1 LLKVDVERGLTPAD
15 LPDRSKHFGDNF
27 REPLKVKKFLIILK
41 EALDDFMLKVLLVC
55 AVFSITFD
63 MLLADEHERSHA
75 WIEGTAILV
84 AVMVVAGV
92 GSVVDYKKEVQF
104 VKSRLKSDE
113 KNVCNVLRDGKVEV
127 LHHNYLHVG
136 DVIMV
141 NYGMNIPVDGL
152 LLQSSQMLCDESAM
166 TGESDEI
173 KKEIVSRCM
182 RYRAEKEKDANKTT
196 VGKIS
201 AKHDLPSPIL
211 MSGTAV
217 SQGEGKMLCIMVGD
231 SSCLG
236 EIIKKLKVRPET
248 TPLQH
253 KLETIATDIGLMGTY
268 VAILTIHVLLFRF
281 FLEGFF
287 SRNVDLFGG
296 EEKAIEW

>member
-1 LLKVDVERGLTPAD
+1 
-15 LPDRSKHFGDNF
+15 
-27 REPLKVKKFLIILK
+27 
-41 EALDDFMLKVLLVC
+41 
-55 AVFSITFD
+55 
-63 MLLADEHERSHA
+63 
-75 WIEGTAILV
+75 
-84 AVMVVAGV
+84 
-92 GSVVDYKKEVQF
+92 
-104 VKSRLKSDE
+104 
-113 KNVCNVLRDGKVEV
+113 
-127 LHHNYLHVG
+127 
-136 DVIMV
+136 MV

-152 LLQSSQMLCDESAM
+152 LLQSSQLLCDESAM

-231 SSCLG
+231 NSCLG

-268 VAILTIHVLLFRF
+268 VALLTIHVLLFRF
-281 FLEGFF
+281 FLEGFI